1 MNQAEI
7 NTKSIQS
14 FATAALICGLLSVFT
29 FWTAFLPL
37 VFGGMGIVFAVLSRR
52 EDRPFPSASW
62 WGVVASLIGIFMGIV
77 ILYYVMT
84 NMVIPMM
91 TDPAFY
97 QEMKIYY
104 QNNFGIN
111 LDDMMGVK

>member
-7 NTKSIQS
+7 NTKSIRA
-14 FATAALICGLLSVFT
+14 FATATLICGILSIFT
-29 FWTAFLPL
+29 FWTGFLPFI
-37 VFGGMGIVFAVLSRR
+37 FGSMGILFAVLSRR
-52 EDRPFPSASW
+52 EDRPFPSSSW
-62 WGVVASLIGIFMGIV
+62 WGVVASLIGIFMGAM
-77 ILYYVMT
+77 ILYYVFM
-84 NMVIPMM
+84 NMILPMM

-111 LDDMMGVK
+111 LDEIWGIK